1 MIEAQLNQ
9 RFLPRDYTIFGGLD
23 VDKTSI
29 SVTFLSHEQ
38 KVKSMRIPY
47 DAQHLLNYVRNH
59 FPNEK
64 VAFTYEAGPTG
75 YGLYD
80 SLAAQGHP
88 CLVVAPSMVPT
99 APGHHVKTNRLDSV
113 KLAENLRGGQLRSI
127 HVPSGPYRE
136 LRHLTQLRDTFVRQ
150 VVAAKCRIKALLLME
165 GIPFP
170 QTSSGDGWSMAGL
183 KQLKKISA
191 NGSVSFKLNRLISS
205 LEFSR
210 KNVLETTKEIRRFCR
225 QDPEVQ
231 RCLSF
236 LMSIPGIGTIT
247 GSQLLARIGD
257 WRFLSNVRQLAAFL
271 GLAQSENSTGDDTNR
286 GTITR
291 AGDSRLRSK
300 LVQCAWAAIR
310 RDPEL
315 RKFYR
320 RIYERHPKD
329 RAAKKAIVA
338 VARKMTTRIYAVL
351 SEQRN
356 YVIRHEISSRP
367 LIQEETV
374 CPRERLD
381 HFQNQETSL
390 DGSVHETESPGQTV
404 ALDAAHLK
412 TVRQSSNCAT
422 DCRKS
427 FLRSERDENAG
438 RGDKGL

>member
-1 MIEAQLNQ
+1 MIEAQLN
-9 RFLPRDYTIFGGLD
+9 RSFLPRDYTIFGGLD

-29 SVTFLSHEQ
+29 SATFLSHEG
-38 KVKSMRIPY
+38 KIKSLRMPH
-47 DAQHLLNYVRNH
+47 DARHLLNYVHNH
-59 FPNEK
+59 FPDEK

-80 SLAAQGHP
+80 SLSAQGHP

-127 HVPSGPYRE
+127 HVPSSPYRQ
-136 LRHLTQLRDTFVRQ
+136 LRHLTQLRDTLVRQ

-165 GIPFP
+165 GLPFP
-170 QTSSGDGWSMAGL
+170 ETASGDGWTVAGL

-191 NGSVSFKLNRLISS
+191 NESVRFKLNSLISS

-210 KNVLETTKEIRRFCR
+210 KNVLETTKEIRHFCR
-225 QDPEVQ
+225 QDSEVQ
-231 RCLSF
+231 RCLLF
-236 LMSIPGIGTIT
+236 LTSIPGIGTIT

-257 WRFLSNVRQLAAFL
+257 WRLLSNVRELAAFL
-271 GLAQSENSTGDDTNR
+271 GLAPSENSTGNDTNR
-286 GTITR
+286 GPITR
-291 AGDSRLRSK
+291 AGDSRLRGK
-300 LVQCAWAAIR
+300 MIQCAWAAIR
-310 RDPEL
+310 KDPEL
-315 RKFYR
+315 REFYR
-320 RIYERHPKD
+320 RVYERHPKD

-351 SEQRN
+351 CEQRN
-356 YVIRHEISSRP
+356 YVIRHTISSRP

-381 HFQNQETSL
+381 HSQNQETSL
-390 DGSVHETESPGQTV
+390 DGSKHETESPGETV
-404 ALDAAHLK
+404 DRDATHLK

-427 FLRSERDENAG
+427 FLGSERDGKWAHG
-438 RGDKGL
+438 REP